1 MPIEPPRLDEQLCFS
16 LYAASRAVIRAY
28 QPLLAQ
34 LGLTYPQLLVM
45 MVLWEQDDLTVS
57 ALGQRLMLDSGT
69 LTPLLKRMEKG
80 DLIQRRRDPEDE
92 RRVRISLSASGR
104 AMGARAGEAHHALRC
119 VITERSG
126 QDLGGLRDALLQLT
140 HTLREG

>member
-1 MPIEPPRLDEQLCFS
+1 MPHDPPRLDEQLCFS

-28 QPLLAQ
+28 QPLLVE

-45 MVLWEQDDLTVS
+45 MVLWEQDDLMVS

-80 DLIQRRRDPEDE
+80 GLLHRRRDPADE
-92 RRVRISLSASGR
+92 RRVRITLTESGR
-104 AMGARAGEAHHALRC
+104 ALGERAAEGHYALRC
-119 VITERSG
+119 KISESAPE
-126 QDLGGLRDALLQLT
+126 DLGAMRDSLMALT
-140 HTLREG
+140 RTLREG

>member
-1 MPIEPPRLDEQLCFS
+1 MAHDPPRLDEQLCFS

-28 QPLLAQ
+28 QPLLVE

-45 MVLWEQDDLTVS
+45 MVLWEQDDLMVS

-80 DLIQRRRDPEDE
+80 GLVHRRRDPADE
-92 RRVRISLSASGR
+92 RRVRISLTESGQALGVR
-104 AMGARAGEAHHALRC
+104 AAEGHHALRC
-119 VITERSG
+119 KISASAD
-126 QDLGGLRDALLQLT
+126 QDLGGMRDSLMALT
-140 HTLREG
+140 RTLREG